1 MRRSLIC
8 LALLVSAAL
17 FSATATQAQPNLVL
31 EPASLD
37 FGAMTQ
43 RQTRD
48 ATVTL
53 RNIGDAPLEITK
65 VDATCGCTVP
75 ELAVTHLGPG
85 ESTVMQVQ
93 FNSQQFQGKQTKYLQ
108 IHTDSPRQR
117 MIDYLVQA
125 NIEVPLTMEPAQTL
139 IRFPQVR
146 GGDTETVTYS
156 FMARNTDPLQIEAV
170 TWPQQW
176 LDIDVR
182 PGRDP
187 RTVLVDFTVRADSPP
202 GTHRQALKL
211 RTNVP
216 EVPVVN
222 LEADVRVVTDLV
234 LSMERV
240 NLMRPRAGQ
249 KLSTKVRV
257 APVTPGIEFQLTS
270 AEVDIPGLEA
280 RVENGSGEA
289 FAMVEG
295 AALAAD
301 HPFAREARG
310 RISGTLRIHTNLP
323 SSPLFE
329 LPVVYILRP

>member
-1 MRRSLIC
+1 MRRSFIC
-8 LALLVSAAL
+8 FVLLASASL
-17 FSATATQAQPNLVL
+17 PSATALQAQPFLVL

-37 FGAMTQ
+37 FGNMAQ

-53 RNIGDAPLEITK
+53 RNTGDAPMEITK

-75 ELAVTHLGPG
+75 ELAVTSLGPG

-93 FNSQQFQGKQTKYLQ
+93 FNSQQFQGKQIKYLK
-108 IHTDSPRQR
+108 IYTDSPRQR
-117 MIDYLVQA
+117 MIDYLVRA
-125 NIEVPLTMEPAQTL
+125 NIEVPLTMEPAKTL

-146 GGDTETVTYS
+146 GGDTATVTYS
-156 FMARNTDPLQIEAV
+156 FVAKDTSPLQIEAV
-170 TWPQQW
+170 DWPAAW
-176 LDIDVR
+176 LDVAVR
-182 PGRDP
+182 PGRDAQ
-187 RTVLVDFTVRADSPP
+187 TVLVDFTVRADSSP
-202 GTHRQALKL
+202 GTHREALKL

-234 LSMERV
+234 LNMERV

-249 KLSTKVRV
+249 RLSARVRV

-280 RVENGSGEA
+280 RIENGPGEA
-289 FAMVEG
+289 FAMIEG
-295 AALAAD
+295 EALVAD
-301 HPFAREARG
+301 HPFAKKARG

-323 SSPLFE
+323 SSPVFE

>member
-1 MRRSLIC
+1 MRRSYIS
-8 LALLVSAAL
+8 LVLVASTFLVPAAAL
-17 FSATATQAQPNLVL
+17 QAQPNLVL
-31 EPASLD
+31 EPTSLD
-37 FGAMTQ
+37 FGTMTQ

-53 RNIGDAPLEITK
+53 SNTGDATLEITK

-75 ELAVTHLGPG
+75 ELSITRLDPG
-85 ESTVMQVQ
+85 QSTVMQVQ
-93 FNSQQFQGKQTKYLQ
+93 FNSQQFQGKQLKYLK
-108 IHTDSPRQR
+108 IYTDSPRQR
-117 MIDYLVQA
+117 VIDYLVQA
-125 NIEVPLTMEPAQTL
+125 TIEVPLTMEPAQTL

-146 GGDTETVTYS
+146 GGDTATVTYS
-156 FMARNTDPLQIEAV
+156 FVAKDVSPLEIEAI
-170 TWPQQW
+170 TWPSRW
-176 LDIDVR
+176 LDVAVR
-182 PGRDP
+182 PGRDQH
-187 RTVLVDFTVRADSPP
+187 TVLVDFVVRADSPP
-202 GTHRQALKL
+202 GTHREPLKL

-257 APVTPGIEFQLTS
+257 APVAPGIEFQLTS

-295 AALAAD
+295 EALAAD

-323 SSPLFE
+323 SSPVFE

>member
-1 MRRSLIC
+1 MRRSLISLVL
-8 LALLVSAAL
+8 LASTSLLP
-17 FSATATQAQPNLVL
+17 ATTLQAQPNLVL
-31 EPASLD
+31 EPTSLD
-37 FGAMTQ
+37 FGNMTQ
-43 RQTRD
+43 RQTLD

-53 RNIGDAPLEITK
+53 SNTGDAPLEITK

-75 ELAVTHLGPG
+75 ELAVTSLGPG

-93 FNSQQFQGKQTKYLQ
+93 FNSQQFQGKQIKYLK

-117 MIDYLVQA
+117 MIEYLVQA

-146 GGDTETVTYS
+146 GGEAATVTYT
-156 FMARNTDPLQIEAV
+156 FKAKDTDPLQIEAV
-170 TWPQQW
+170 TWPTAW
-176 LDIDVR
+176 LDVDVR
-182 PGRDP
+182 PGRDA
-187 RTVLVDFTVRADSPP
+187 RTVLVDFTVRADSSP
-202 GTHRQALKL
+202 GTHREALKL

-234 LSMERV
+234 LNMERV

-257 APVTPGIEFQLTS
+257 TPVAPGIEFQLTS

-280 RVENGSGEA
+280 RVENGTGEA

-295 AALAAD
+295 EALATD
-301 HPFAREARG
+301 HPFARETRG

-323 SSPLFE
+323 SSPVFE